1 MKSGEEI
8 FWQNATDTLK
18 QISMPDHDLL
28 HGAAVDVV
36 RWCLNV
42 RGRPTHHRL
51 KFLERES
58 PALLAYL
65 ESLAASK
72 NDAGWRTLKER
83 IERNAEGLRR
93 TEMHPC
99 ARPWL
104 AAIQHTLP
112 ELAVLGQD
120 ILDRMAE
127 GVVPA
132 ADAAPVV
139 SETGGRTGDGER
151 GDAGKAGTA
160 GTAPKPRLGRRLSL
174 PAVAVVP
181 TAAERKVLDLGDGDK
196 VGETKNDA
204 APDSPES
211 PEGPDAVDDTT
222 GPEGTS
228 KVGGSNDRSFGAAL

>member
-8 FWQNATDTLK
+8 FWQNAADTLK
-18 QISMPDHDLL
+18 KMSMPDHDLL

-51 KFLERES
+51 TFLEQES

-65 ESLAASK
+65 ESLANSG
-72 NDAGWRTLKER
+72 NDAGWRILKER
-83 IERNAEGLRR
+83 IERNGEGLLR

-104 AAIQHTLP
+104 AAILHTLP
-112 ELAVLGQD
+112 ALVVLGQD

-127 GVVPA
+127 DVGPS

-139 SETGGRTGDGER
+139 SETGGRKGEGDKGDG
-151 GDAGKAGTA
+151 GKAGTA
-160 GTAPKPRLGRRLSL
+160 GTTAKPRPAQRLSL
-174 PAVAVVP
+174 PIMAGVP
-181 TAAERKVLDLGDGDK
+181 KPAERKALDLGDRDDA
-196 VGETKNDA
+196 GEMKSNA
-204 APDSPES
+204 APD
-211 PEGPDAVDDTT
+211 GPNGTNDTT
-222 GPEGTS
+222 VPIGTS
-228 KVGGSNDRSFGAAL
+228 GVGGPK